1 MVPYNQAGTN
11 RYQHLAP
18 TIQLHQAASRT
29 EYAATS
35 PRNLNRETENYWPNI
50 KGLDIRKLIFNS
62 SSWRRLMSGKMLQK
76 LTKMANKSVDTVKST
91 MLVASRNIGKP
102 PIARNHKPYVTKG
115 AARKIER
122 SWQEYLCSRPIISI
136 DDYKKKEPVNDIEEI
151 VPCLLCGCESFK
163 PVFQPAKKDWEYKVV
178 MCTECDLLYRNP
190 NIIPEHLH
198 KLYDGVNYN
207 NFLSGK
213 YGKSRQTKYKS
224 VLSSFKDLIPQSSD
238 SKNPLTVLDF
248 GCGNGLALEVL
259 KDIGY
264 ETWGIDLSPESIDA
278 AKDLLGHDRLWCGEP
293 QDISELKGKKFDYIT
308 LWSVL
313 AHLPRPIETFSMLRS
328 YLKPNG
334 ALLVFTVNANSLLLK
349 KDKDDWNGFTRN
361 HLAFYSPDTA
371 TKLFRKAGFGEVFHR
386 PHYANYLGGLKSK
399 LTDEQWHTF
408 QKSVLEHR
416 GGNMNRM
423 IAYNK

>member
-1 MVPYNQAGTN
+1 
-11 RYQHLAP
+11 
-18 TIQLHQAASRT
+18 
-29 EYAATS
+29 
-35 PRNLNRETENYWPNI
+35 
-50 KGLDIRKLIFNS
+50 
-62 SSWRRLMSGKMLQK
+62 MSDTLVNKAEK
-76 LTKMANKSVDTVKST
+76 IVTKSVKAVKSV
-91 MLVASRNIGKP
+91 MPDISASNDKP
-102 PIARNHKPYVTKG
+102 AIAKNHKPYVTKG
-115 AARKIER
+115 SARKIEQ
-122 SWQEYLCSRPIISI
+122 SWQKYLDSRPVVSTRDYEKTISLG
-136 DDYKKKEPVNDIEEI
+136 EIEEV

-190 NIIPEHLH
+190 NIIPKHLH

-224 VLSSFKDLIPQSSD
+224 VLASFKDLIPQSSD
-238 SKNPLTVLDF
+238 PKHPLTVFDF

-293 QDISELKGKKFDYIT
+293 QDIPELKGKKFDYIT

-349 KDKDDWNGFTRN
+349 KDKDNWNGFTRN

-371 TKLFRKAGFGEVFHR
+371 TKLFRKAGFGEVYHR

-408 QKSVLEHR
+408 QTSVLEHR

-423 IAYNK
+423 LAYNK

>member
-1 MVPYNQAGTN
+1 M
-11 RYQHLAP
+11 
-18 TIQLHQAASRT
+18 
-29 EYAATS
+29 
-35 PRNLNRETENYWPNI
+35 LNMNVN
-50 KGLDIRKLIFNS
+50 
-62 SSWRRLMSGKMLQK
+62 
-76 LTKMANKSVDTVKST
+76 LTKKNAKIILKKSINAMVSKVST
-91 MLVASRNIGKP
+91 IEAKQDLAK
-102 PIARNHKPYVTKG
+102 NHKPYAIKG
-115 AARKIER
+115 SARKIER
-122 SWQEYLCSRPIISI
+122 SWQKFKESKPIISTV
-136 DDYKKKEPVNDIEEI
+136 DYQKTEPVDEIEEI
-151 VPCLLCGCESFK
+151 VPCLLCGCETFK

-213 YGKSRQTKYKS
+213 YGKARQVKYKS
-224 VLSSFKDLIPQSSD
+224 VLASFKDLIPQSSD
-238 SKNPLTVLDF
+238 PKDPLTVFDF
-248 GCGNGLALEVL
+248 GCGNGLALEVF
-259 KDIGY
+259 KDRGY

-278 AKDLLGHDRLWCGEP
+278 AKELLGHERLWCGEP
-293 QDISELKGKKFDYIT
+293 QDIPELKGKKFDYIT

-371 TKLFRKAGFGEVFHR
+371 DKLFKKAGFGEVFHR
-386 PHYANYLGGLKSK
+386 PHYANHLAGLKKK
-399 LTDEQWHTF
+399 LTEEEWRIF
-408 QKSVLEHR
+408 QTSVLEHR

-423 IAYNK
+423 IAFNK